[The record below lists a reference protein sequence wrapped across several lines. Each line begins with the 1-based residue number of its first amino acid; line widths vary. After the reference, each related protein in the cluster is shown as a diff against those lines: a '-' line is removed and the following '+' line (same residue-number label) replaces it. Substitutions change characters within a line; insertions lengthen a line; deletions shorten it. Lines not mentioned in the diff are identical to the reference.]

1 MTEGGC
7 ALVLQKDLEYWT
19 IGGYF
24 VSIVG
29 YFVGVLGILS
39 VFWDLWVLCGCF
51 GYFVGI
57 FGIYGYLWVVEQNI
71 SIIIHEH
78 LSNKV
83 LE

>member
-24 VSIVG
+24 VTIGG
-29 YFVGVLGILS
+29 YFVGVLGILW
-39 VFWDLWVLCGCF
+39 VFL
-51 GYFVGI
+51 
-57 FGIYGYLWVVEQNI
+57 GIYGYLWVVEHKI
-71 SIIIHEH
+71 SIIILEH
-78 LSNKV
+78 LSTKV

>member
-24 VSIVG
+24 VGVLGILWVFLGIYG
-29 YFVGVLGILS
+29 YFVGVL
-39 VFWDLWVLCGCF
+39 
-51 GYFVGI
+51 GI
-57 FGIYGYLWVVEQNI
+57 FGIYGYLWVVEHEI
-71 SIIIHEH
+71 SIIILEH
-78 LSNKV
+78 LSTKV

>member
-1 MTEGGC
+1 MRLFYFRTNLFHMTEGGC

-29 YFVGVLGILS
+29 YFVGVLGILW
-39 VFWDLWVLCGCF
+39 VFL
-51 GYFVGI
+51 
-57 FGIYGYLWVVEQNI
+57 GIYGYLWVVEHKI
-71 SIIIHEH
+71 SIIILGH
-78 LSNKV
+78 LSTKV

>member
-24 VSIVG
+24 GSIVWC
-29 YFVGVLGILS
+29 FVGVLGIL
-39 VFWDLWVLCGCF
+39 FL
-51 GYFVGI
+51 
-57 FGIYGYLWVVEQNI
+57 GIYGYLWVVEHKI
-71 SIIIHEH
+71 SIIILEH
-78 LSNKV
+78 LSTIV

>member
-24 VSIVG
+24 VTIGG
-29 YFVGVLGILS
+29 YFVGVLGILW
-39 VFWDLWVLCGCF
+39 VFL
-51 GYFVGI
+51 
-57 FGIYGYLWVVEQNI
+57 GIYEYFLVVEHKN
-71 SIIIHEH
+71 SIIIREH
-78 LSNKV
+78 LSTQV

>member
-24 VSIVG
+24 VTIGG
-29 YFVGVLGILS
+29 YFVGVLGILW
-39 VFWDLWVLCGCF
+39 VFLGIY
-51 GYFVGI
+51 GYFVGVLGI
-57 FGIYGYLWVVEQNI
+57 FGIYGYLWVVEHEI
-71 SIIIHEH
+71 SIIILEH
-78 LSNKV
+78 LSTIV

>member
-29 YFVGVLGILS
+29 YFVGV
-39 VFWDLWVLCGCF
+39 F
-51 GYFVGI
+51 GI
-57 FGIYGYLWVVEQNI
+57 FGNLWVFVG
-71 SIIIHEH
+71 SGA
-78 LSNKV
+78 LSF
-83 LE
+83 LST

>member
-29 YFVGVLGILS
+29 YFVGVFGILW
-39 VFWDLWVLCGCF
+39 VFFWNLWV
-51 GYFVGI
+51 FVGS
-57 FGIYGYLWVVEQNI
+57 GA
-71 SIIIHEH
+71 
-78 LSNKV
+78 
-83 LE
+83 